1 MLGETPIFNL
11 QLKGNVMRG
20 IANVNTSSRM
30 KQLLALIILILIG
43 ILFAMTS
50 NSKNDAEGKV
60 KENQSIQRQGRV

>member
-1 MLGETPIFNL
+1 
-11 QLKGNVMRG
+11 MRG

-60 KENQSIQRQGRV
+60 KENQSTQRQGRV